1 MHRGEDEEKQKEL
14 LIYLFLPN
22 FVRLDVI
29 SFIYANW
36 RALPFFRF
44 DR

>member
-29 SFIYANW
+29 SFIYAN
-36 RALPFFRF
+36 
-44 DR
+44 